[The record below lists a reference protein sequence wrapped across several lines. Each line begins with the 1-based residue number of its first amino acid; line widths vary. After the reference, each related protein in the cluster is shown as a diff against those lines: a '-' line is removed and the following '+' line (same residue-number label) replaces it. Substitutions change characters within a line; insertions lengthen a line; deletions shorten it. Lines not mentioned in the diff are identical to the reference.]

1 MKCVIL
7 AGGSGKRF
15 SEQTVYMPKPMI
27 EVCGKPIILH
37 IMDTYIKYNV
47 SEFIICAGYKYKIID
62 EYFKNKLNIKY
73 YKKYE
78 NIKINVVNTGL
89 KTMTAGRI
97 KKLKNILI
105 MMKIFYSH
113 MEMVYVI
120 LIFIILKEFTI
131 EITIL

>member
-97 KKLKNILI
+97 KLKNILI